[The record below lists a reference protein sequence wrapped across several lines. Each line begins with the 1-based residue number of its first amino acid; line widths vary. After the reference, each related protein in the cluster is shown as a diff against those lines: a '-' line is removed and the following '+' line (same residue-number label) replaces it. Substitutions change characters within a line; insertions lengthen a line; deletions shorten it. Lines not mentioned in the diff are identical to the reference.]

1 MRIRR
6 RLAGWAAT
14 GAMAAGLVAAV
25 PTTAAV
31 SAEAPAGTP
40 PVRTITYNVCGAHE
54 GVCRSEL
61 SLGDWANG
69 VVGHITDWDSD
80 VVMLQEMCKGQYDEL
95 RKLLPG
101 YAGVWNSNQT
111 AAGCSKWGADQTFG
125 QALLV
130 KGPQSQVT
138 GMSAVV
144 TPVHLPEVTEP
155 RSVVC
160 AKAPVEGRVV
170 LACGTHLMQNDAK
183 QNDTPALLERID
195 EWANGLPVILAGDFN
210 DDPAD
215 SNMDPVYA
223 GRPGTLSLIEA
234 GCGDTPCRTG
244 TSTLVNED
252 KTAYVSKF
260 DYTFFSR
267 QDFRDRRSE
276 TVETGLTKV
285 KDHLLLRSAA
295 SFQNR
300 PAPVGGD
307 LTGDGVRDLLVVH
320 EDGTLRLYPGLGNGR
335 FASYRVIGNGGWGAA
350 DVSHRGDWTGDGRE
364 DVVARIGDNLWVYPN
379 TGDGRLGER
388 IPMGARPAGWQSAD
402 VLAVG
407 DVDGDGQ
414 PDLVGRS
421 VNGLYLHRGSVGVH
435 PTLPRSAVVLG
446 GTEWAPAALPEI
458 LAPGDVN
465 GDGRADLW
473 ARAADGQFC
482 QFLSAGAAALPA
494 PTAIGTA
501 GTAAYPLSGT
511 VGDADG
517 DGRADLLLTV
527 TPGTT
532 GTGDLRFLPGNATG
546 TGFGSPVTIGTGGWG
561 AILALR

>member
-1 MRIRR
+1 MRIGRR
-6 RLAGWAAT
+6 VAGWAAT
-14 GAMAAGLVAAV
+14 GVMAAGLVAAV
-25 PTTAAV
+25 PTTTAV

-40 PVRTITYNVCGAHE
+40 QVRTITYNVCGADAE
-54 GVCRSEL
+54 VCRSEL
-61 SLGDWANG
+61 SLGAWANG

-101 YAGVWNSNQT
+101 YAGVWESNRT
-111 AAGCSKWGADQTFG
+111 APGCSKWGADQTFG

-144 TPVHLPEVTEP
+144 TADVTEP

-160 AKAPVEGRVV
+160 AKAPVEGRTV
-170 LACGTHLMQNDAK
+170 LACSTHLRQDALTH
-183 QNDTPALLERID
+183 NNTPALMEHID
-195 EWANGLPVILAGDFN
+195 DWANGLPVILAGDFN
-210 DDPAD
+210 AAPHY
-215 SNMDPVYA
+215 SHMDPVYA
-223 GRPGTLSLIEA
+223 GRPGTLSLVEA
-234 GCGDTPCRTG
+234 GCGDTACRSG
-244 TSTLVNED
+244 VATLVDKD
-252 KTAYVSKF
+252 KTKYESKF
-260 DYTFFSR
+260 DYTFFTE
-267 QDFRDRRSE
+267 QDFRERRSE

-295 SFQNR
+295 SFQDR

-307 LTGDGVRDLLVVH
+307 LTGDGVRDLLAVH
-320 EDGTLRLYPGLGNGR
+320 EDGTLRLYAGLGNGR
-335 FASYRVIGNGGWGAA
+335 FASSRVIGNSGWSTA

-364 DVVARIGDNLWVYPN
+364 DVVARIGNNLWVYPN
-379 TGDGRLGER
+379 TGDGRLGAR
-388 IPMGARPAGWQSAD
+388 IPMGARPTGWENAE

-421 VNGLYLHRGSVGVH
+421 VNGLYLHRGSVGVN
-435 PTLPRSAVVLG
+435 PTLPKNAVVLG

-473 ARAADGQFC
+473 ARAADGQFRR
-482 QFLSAGAAALPA
+482 FLSAGAAALPA

-501 GTAAYPLSGT
+501 DRTAYPLSGT

-527 TPGTT
+527 AP
-532 GTGDLRFLPGNATG
+532 GDLRFLPGNATG
-546 TGFGSPVTIGTGGWG
+546 TGFGSPVTIGTGTWG
-561 AILALR
+561 AILGLR

>member
-31 SAEAPAGTP
+31 SAEAPVGTP
-40 PVRTITYNVCGAHE
+40 PVRTITYNVCGAKTD
-54 GVCRSEL
+54 CQSEL
-61 SLGDWANG
+61 GLGAWANG

-95 RKLLPG
+95 RKFLPG
-101 YAGVWNSNQT
+101 YAGVWASNRT
-111 AAGCSKWGADQTFG
+111 ASGCSKWGPDETFG

-130 KGPQSQVT
+130 KGPQSQVA

-144 TPVHLPEVTEP
+144 TPGTEP

-170 LACGTHLMQNDAK
+170 LACGTHLKRDDAR
-183 QNDTPALLERID
+183 QNDTPALMERID
-195 EWANGLPVILAGDFN
+195 DWANGLPVILAGDFN
-210 DDPAD
+210 AAPEYAH
-215 SNMDPVYA
+215 MDPVYA

-244 TSTLVNED
+244 DDTVIGSDGND
-252 KTAYVSKF
+252 SKF
-260 DYTFFSR
+260 DYAFFTR
-267 QDFRDRRSE
+267 QDFRDLRSE
-276 TVETGLTKV
+276 TLETGLTKV
-285 KDHLLLRSAA
+285 RDHLLLRSAG
-295 SFQNR
+295 SFRDR
-300 PAPVGGD
+300 PAPVTGD
-307 LTGDGVRDLLVVH
+307 LTGDGVRDLLAVH

-402 VLAVG
+402 VLAAG

-421 VNGLYLHRGSVGVH
+421 VNGLYLHRGSVGVN
-435 PTLPRSAVVLG
+435 PALPKNAVVLG

-473 ARAADGQFC
+473 ARAADGRFR

-494 PTAIGTA
+494 PTVIGTA

-527 TPGTT
+527 APGTT

-561 AILALR
+561 SIPALR

>member
-1 MRIRR
+1 M
-6 RLAGWAAT
+6 GWAAA
-14 GAMAAGLVAAV
+14 GALAAGLVAGA
-25 PTTAAV
+25 PTTEAV

-40 PVRTITYNVCGAHE
+40 PVRTITYNVCGADAA
-54 GVCRSEL
+54 VCRSEL
-61 SLGDWANG
+61 SLGAWANG

-101 YAGVWNSNQT
+101 YAGVWGSNRT
-111 AAGCSKWGADQTFG
+111 APGCSQWGADQTFG

-130 KGPQSQVT
+130 KGPQSQVA

-144 TPVHLPEVTEP
+144 TADVTEP

-170 LACGTHLMQNDAK
+170 LACGTHLKQDEET

-195 EWANGLPVILAGDFN
+195 DWANGLPVILAGDFN
-210 DDPAD
+210 ARPDY

-223 GRPGTLSLIEA
+223 GRPGTLSLIGA
-234 GCGDTPCRTG
+234 GCGDTTCRSG
-244 TSTLVNED
+244 APTLVNGD
-252 KTAYVSKF
+252 KTEYVSKF
-260 DYTFFSR
+260 DYTFFTR
-267 QDFRDRRSE
+267 QDFRDLRSE

-285 KDHLLLRSAA
+285 KDHLLVRSAA
-295 SFQNR
+295 SFRNR
-300 PAPVGGD
+300 PAPVDGD
-307 LTGDGVRDLLVVH
+307 LTGDGVRDLLAAH

-335 FASYRVIGNGGWGAA
+335 FASYRVIGNGGWSAA
-350 DVSHRGDWTGDGRE
+350 EVSHRGDWTGDGRE

-388 IPMGARPAGWQSAD
+388 IPMGARPTGWKNAG

-421 VNGLYLHRGSVGVH
+421 VNGLYLHRGSVGVN
-435 PTLPRSAVVLG
+435 PALPRNAVVLG
-446 GTEWAPAALPEI
+446 GTEWAPAAQPEI

-473 ARAADGQFC
+473 ARAADGQFR

-527 TPGTT
+527 APGGT

-546 TGFGSPVTIGTGGWG
+546 TGFGTPVTIGVGGWG
-561 AILALR
+561 SILSLR